1 MADSVFFT
9 QAHGALSAEC
19 IRLDDLCTSLDGD
32 PSAKK
37 ERITEYKCAKY
48 RYAGVFRMLHHLYYC
63 NRVMG
68 MGKIHLPTKDALGER
83 PDYQALVNEAAEE
96 DRLDYHMY
104 YGVRA
109 IAEKEA
115 ADYESKLEGATD
127 WEKIEL
133 NERLGGL
140 YFAIDCLDKAWAE
153 RKGVKQ

>member
-9 QAHGALSAEC
+9 QAHETLSAEC
-19 IRLDDLCTSLDGD
+19 IKLEDFCAELDGD
-32 PSAKK
+32 PSAKE

-48 RYAGVFRMLHHLYYC
+48 RYAGVFRMLYHC
-63 NRVMG
+63 NHVLG
-68 MGKIHLPTKDALGER
+68 MCKLHLPAMDALGER
-83 PDYQALVNEAAEE
+83 PDYQALVDGVAEE
-96 DRLDYHMY
+96 DKLDYHMY

-115 ADYESKLEGATD
+115 ADYESKLDSATD

-133 NERLGGL
+133 TERLGGL

-153 RKGVKQ
+153 RKGVSK